1 MKIWNQI
8 PIKENKEKL
17 IAIPCFFKFI
27 NPHPY
32 YDLGAPYKEIDGIW
46 KLREEVVKRLIKANK
61 FLKLNNNSFQL
72 LIYDSWR
79 PIEVQEFMFKRAF
92 SLECKRLDIVASVN
106 DIEEYPLVQK
116 KVEKYWAYPSFDEKC
131 PPPHSTGG
139 ALDITLAD
147 KLGNIIDMG
156 GDIDQ
161 MDEKSNPDFY
171 KNIEDEYAIIWNERR
186 NLLREIMSKFGF
198 VQHPNEWWH
207 FSYGDQLWAW
217 KNKKTNALYG
227 KI

>member
-1 MKIWNQI
+1 MKLWNKI
-8 PIKENKEKL
+8 PIKENNDKL
-17 IAIPCFFKFI
+17 IDIPCDFKFI

-32 YDLGAPYKEIDGIW
+32 FSLGAPYKNKQTIW
-46 KLREEVVKRLIKANK
+46 KLREEVVFRLIKANY
-61 FLKLNNNSFQL
+61 FLQSKNNSFCL

-79 PIEVQEFMFKRAF
+79 PIEVQEFMFNRAF
-92 SLECKRLDIVASVN
+92 SLECKKLDIDASIKN
-106 DIEEYPLVQK
+106 MKSYPSIMK
-116 KVEKYWAYPSFDEKC
+116 NVEKFWAYPSFDEKC

-139 ALDITLAD
+139 ALDVCLSDIN
-147 KLGNIIDMG
+147 GNAIEMG
-156 GDIDQ
+156 SDIDQ
-161 MDEKSNPDFY
+161 MDETSKPDFFE
-171 KNIEDEYAIIWNERR
+171 NVNNEEAVIWNSRR
-186 NLLREIMSKFGF
+186 NLLKEIMTAFGF

>member
-8 PIKENKEKL
+8 SIKDNKDKL
-17 IAIPCFFKFI
+17 IAIPSCFKFI

-32 YDLGAPYKEIDGIW
+32 YDLGAPYKGKENIW
-46 KLREEVVKRLIKANK
+46 KLREEVVKRLLKVNDY
-61 FLKLNNNSFQL
+61 LKLKNKSFDL

-79 PIEVQEFMFKRAF
+79 PVEVQEFMFNRAF
-92 SLECKRLDIVASVN
+92 SLECKRLNIDASVKKM
-106 DIEEYPLVQK
+106 EQYPLVKK
-116 KVEKYWAYPSFDEKC
+116 KVEKFWAYPSFDESC

-139 ALDITLAD
+139 ALDITLVD
-147 KLGNIIDMG
+147 KWGNLVDMG
-156 GDIDQ
+156 SNIDQ
-161 MDEKSNPDFY
+161 MDEKSKPDFY
-171 KNIEDEYAIIWNERR
+171 KNVEDEEAIIFNDRR
-186 NLLREIMSKFGF
+186 NLLKEIMIKFEF

-217 KNKKTNALYG
+217 KNKKANALYG